1 MENDGRNPVI
11 SLRGG
16 VIRDESR
23 RFREPV
29 DFTLNADE
37 HLAIVGPNGSGKTV
51 LVETLSG
58 LLYLERGELRYD
70 FGKPGGKACDNIRH
84 VTFRD
89 AYGTADRGYYYQQRW
104 NSSDR
109 EEAPLAS
116 EAPGR
121 TACAPRWRDELFAML
136 DMDRLLGKRIVL
148 LSSGELRRFQIA
160 KMLLASPRVL
170 FVESPFIGLD
180 AATRETLERLFR
192 RLTERTDVRVVWVV
206 SSPDDVPSFV
216 THVYVVDDRRCG
228 PKQTRGE
235 FVRGESLSARRDDL
249 AGRYARQA
257 PVLPEPLNAGPD
269 CDEVARL
276 RNVTIRYGGR
286 TILDSVDWTVR
297 RGEKWTL
304 TGANG
309 SGKSTL
315 LSLLCADNPQAYAQ
329 DISLFGRLCV
339 ARDAPLLCE
348 GYSGCRYRRIGLF
361 RYGRTVPDARRR
373 PARRLRAMDGRFR
386 YPSAQGSLFPA
397 AFLRRTA
404 PAAARPGV
412 RQGPRPA
419 DSGRAAARA
428 RLLQ

>member
-116 EAPGR
+116 EALGR
-121 TACAPRWRDELFAML
+121 TACDPRWRDELFAML

-228 PKQTRGE
+228 PKQTREE

-257 PVLPEPLNAGPD
+257 PFCPN
-269 CDEVARL
+269 R
-276 RNVTIRYGGR
+276 
-286 TILDSVDWTVR
+286 
-297 RGEKWTL
+297 
-304 TGANG
+304 
-309 SGKSTL
+309 
-315 LSLLCADNPQAYAQ
+315 
-329 DISLFGRLCV
+329 
-339 ARDAPLLCE
+339 
-348 GYSGCRYRRIGLF
+348 
-361 RYGRTVPDARRR
+361 
-373 PARRLRAMDGRFR
+373 
-386 YPSAQGSLFPA
+386 
-397 AFLRRTA
+397 
-404 PAAARPGV
+404 
-412 RQGPRPA
+412 
-419 DSGRAAARA
+419 
-428 RLLQ
+428 